1 MSGNSKVNEVTRV
14 LLGERLKFTVRLHLP
29 GQDGGDHEVIEWQ
42 ADNRP
47 SIKFF
52 EEDRSLWLFQG
63 DYESRPVMKWPEG
76 AILLS
81 EENPKP

>member
-29 GQDGGDHEVIEWQ
+29 HIPGSDPQVIEWQ
-42 ADNRP
+42 ADERP
-47 SIKFF
+47 MIKFF

-63 DYESRPVMKWPEG
+63 GYESRPIMKWTEG
-76 AILLS
+76 AIILS